1 MVQTVRGSP
10 KRLEVMMKKIFALC
24 ITVGLLFLTAGPA
37 LSDTPKGKQR
47 GGKPM
52 VVFSTTLGEVTLE
65 LYPEKAPIT
74 VENFLEYVDAGF
86 YDGIIF
92 HRVVPGFVI
101 QGGGFTENMEQKST
115 RPPIKNE
122 ADNGL
127 KNERGTLSMAR
138 TRDVNSATSQFFINL
153 IDNAVL
159 DHGTRD
165 FGYAVFA
172 KVVEGMDVIDKIAAV
187 RTSNR
192 GMYQNVPVQPV
203 AIQSARRK

>member
-1 MVQTVRGSP
+1 MCRGEP
-10 KRLEVMMKKIFALC
+10 GYLEVMMNRKYIFC
-24 ITVGLLFLTAGPA
+24 IATAVGFLLLTVGSALTE
-37 LSDTPKGKQR
+37 TPKGKQR

-74 VENFLEYVDAGF
+74 VENFLAYVDAGF
-86 YDGIIF
+86 YDGTIF

-101 QGGGFTENMEQKST
+101 QGGGFSESMEQKST

-138 TRDVNSATSQFFINL
+138 TRDVNSATSQFFISL
-153 IDNAVL
+153 IDNASL

-172 KVVEGMDVIDKIAAV
+172 RVVVGMDVVDKIAAV
-187 RTSNR
+187 RTGNR

-203 AIQSARRK
+203 VIQSARRK

>member
-1 MVQTVRGSP
+1 
-10 KRLEVMMKKIFALC
+10 MKKIFALC

-37 LSDTPKGKQR
+37 FSDTPKGKQR

-52 VVFSTTLGEVTLE
+52 VVFSTTLGEVTIE

-74 VENFLEYVDAGF
+74 VENFLAYVDAGF
-86 YDGIIF
+86 YDGTIF

-101 QGGGFTENMEQKST
+101 QGGGFSESMEQKST
-115 RPPIKNE
+115 RPAIKNE

-138 TRDVNSATSQFFINL
+138 TRDVNSATSQFFISL

-172 KVVEGMDVIDKIAAV
+172 RVVVGMDVIDKIAAV
-187 RTSNR
+187 RTGNR

-203 AIQSARRK
+203 VIQSARRK